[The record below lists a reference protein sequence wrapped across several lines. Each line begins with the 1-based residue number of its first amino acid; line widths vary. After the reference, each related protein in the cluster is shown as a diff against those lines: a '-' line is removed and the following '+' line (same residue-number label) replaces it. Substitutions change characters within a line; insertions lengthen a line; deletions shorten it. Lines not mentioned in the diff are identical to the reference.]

1 LKVLPAVAPPLEPSP
16 ATRVS
21 SRTSLST
28 MATNTRRGGGELGA
42 HGAADRAA
50 RIILARIPK
59 TASLLRN
66 PFAPQAK

>member
-1 LKVLPAVAPPLEPSP
+1 
-16 ATRVS
+16 
-21 SRTSLST
+21 